1 MYSGSRITALD
12 HVTNL
17 VTAGIYGGFIQVKYR
32 ISSCL
37 LYTQRSSTLPAS
49 FRQTTKVTSLSLP
62 HLLLFRLL
70 HPHLLLLPP
79 FHLQLLTLLPLPLL
93 LLPSLLFSSPL
104 AREERLT
111 SSGLASATAKRSNV
125 VKCTEKP
132 RGCPARVTLH
142 GSSPCCPPPL
152 HNHEAQPSHIAVHL
166 AKKNLKRKAADT
178 DLPSKHLA
186 AACQAELDFEAKSL
200 LGCQENAL
208 VKMARLSRQKANHH
222 PVNPASLETLVIPP
236 SFVLFFLLR

>member
-1 MYSGSRITALD
+1 M
-12 HVTNL
+12 
-17 VTAGIYGGFIQVKYR
+17 
-32 ISSCL
+32 
-37 LYTQRSSTLPAS
+37 STLHTTFQHLNS
-49 FRQTTKVTSLSLP
+49 ILQTDDQSHLSLP
-62 HLLLFRLL
+62 PPPPLV
-70 HPHLLLLPP
+70 PAPPSTPAPSASVPPSAADSTPSPSTPAPLPP
-79 FHLQLLTLLPLPLL
+79 LQFTTGKRGATNIIWLG
-93 LLPSLLFSSPL
+93 F
-104 AREERLT
+104 RYCKEKQRGER
-111 SSGLASATAKRSNV
+111 SYW
-125 VKCTEKP
+125 KCTEKP
-132 RGCPARVTLH
+132 RGCPARVNLH

-178 DLPSKHLA
+178 DLPSKQLA

-222 PVNPASLETLVIPP
+222 PVNPTSLETLVIPP